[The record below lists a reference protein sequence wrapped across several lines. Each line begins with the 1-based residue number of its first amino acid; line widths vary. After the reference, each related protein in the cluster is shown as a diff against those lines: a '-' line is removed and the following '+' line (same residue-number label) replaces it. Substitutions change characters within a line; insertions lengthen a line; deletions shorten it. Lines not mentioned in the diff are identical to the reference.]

1 MFRQPYLALTSAVAD
16 APKAAVDSIAA
27 LIAALKTEADA
38 VPFPGAAVAADNT
51 DTVAA
56 GIAAPAAAAAGAA
69 VPATDGARS

>member
-27 LIAALKTEADA
+27 LIAALKAEADA
-38 VPFPGAAVAADNT
+38 VQFPGAAIAT

-56 GIAAPAAAAAGAA
+56 DAAPAAAAAGA
-69 VPATDGARS
+69 VPAATGARS

>member
-27 LIAALKTEADA
+27 LITALKADADA
-38 VPFPGAAVAADNT
+38 VQFPGAATTT

-56 GIAAPAAAAAGAA
+56 DAAVPAAAAAGTA
-69 VPATDGARS
+69 VPAADGARS